1 MFDVIVRGA
10 IRAHGLRLVAMTA
23 EMGWPECPIEY
34 PMVILFTRYGR
45 VVADCGRLASASSEL
60 VYQGGAWGT
69 LAPARSEHTRP
80 HFRRYGMS
88 TAPRKTELSPLE
100 AIVVEGT
107 LGDEARRNAQNGALA
122 RIQQLTRERQKLYA
136 RSVGRP
142 MLGPANA
149 ARIRSISVEIEMLW
163 ELLRRERAARR
174 VQIERALNVV
184 NEGGDDNDDQRASNS
199 SSGNPTGSSD
209 STDAA

>member
-1 MFDVIVRGA
+1 MR
-10 IRAHGLRLVAMTA
+10 
-23 EMGWPECPIEY
+23 
-34 PMVILFTRYGR
+34 
-45 VVADCGRLASASSEL
+45 
-60 VYQGGAWGT
+60 T
-69 LAPARSEHTRP
+69 L
-80 HFRRYGMS
+80 
-88 TAPRKTELSPLE
+88 PRKTELSPLE

-107 LGDEARRNAQNGALA
+107 LGDEARRNAQNGTLA

-149 ARIRSISVEIEMLW
+149 VRIRAISVEIEMLW
-163 ELLRRERAARR
+163 ELLRRERASRR

-184 NEGGDDNDDQRASNS
+184 SEDGDDNENQRADASSKNS
-199 SSGNPTGSSD
+199 TESTASKD

>member
-1 MFDVIVRGA
+1 MR
-10 IRAHGLRLVAMTA
+10 TA
-23 EMGWPECPIEY
+23 
-34 PMVILFTRYGR
+34 
-45 VVADCGRLASASSEL
+45 A
-60 VYQGGAWGT
+60 
-69 LAPARSEHTRP
+69 
-80 HFRRYGMS
+80 
-88 TAPRKTELSPLE
+88 RKTELSPLE

-107 LGDEARRNAQNGALA
+107 LGDEARRNAQNGTLA

-149 ARIRSISVEIEMLW
+149 ARIRAISVEIEMLW
-163 ELLRRERAARR
+163 ELLRRERATRR

-184 NEGGDDNDDQRASNS
+184 SEDGDDDEHQRAGDS
-199 SSGNPTGSSD
+199 SRESTDSTN

>member
-1 MFDVIVRGA
+1 MR
-10 IRAHGLRLVAMTA
+10 TA
-23 EMGWPECPIEY
+23 
-34 PMVILFTRYGR
+34 
-45 VVADCGRLASASSEL
+45 A
-60 VYQGGAWGT
+60 
-69 LAPARSEHTRP
+69 
-80 HFRRYGMS
+80 
-88 TAPRKTELSPLE
+88 RKTELSPLE

-107 LGDEARRNAQNGALA
+107 LGDEARRNAQNGTLA

-149 ARIRSISVEIEMLW
+149 ARIRAISVEIEMLW
-163 ELLRRERAARR
+163 ELLRRERATRR

-184 NEGGDDNDDQRASNS
+184 SEDGDDNDNDNGSDNQRASDS
-199 SSGNPTGSSD
+199 SKESTD

>member
-1 MFDVIVRGA
+1 MEARILEPQFGEDGMRT
-10 IRAHGLRLVAMTA
+10 VA
-23 EMGWPECPIEY
+23 
-34 PMVILFTRYGR
+34 
-45 VVADCGRLASASSEL
+45 
-60 VYQGGAWGT
+60 
-69 LAPARSEHTRP
+69 
-80 HFRRYGMS
+80 
-88 TAPRKTELSPLE
+88 RKTELSPLE

-107 LGDEARRNAQNGALA
+107 LGDEARRNAQNGTLA

-149 ARIRSISVEIEMLW
+149 ARIRAISVEIEMLW
-163 ELLRRERAARR
+163 ELLRRERATRR

-184 NEGGDDNDDQRASNS
+184 SEDGDDDENQRAS
-199 SSGNPTGSSD
+199 GSSKESTD

>member
-1 MFDVIVRGA
+1 MR
-10 IRAHGLRLVAMTA
+10 
-23 EMGWPECPIEY
+23 
-34 PMVILFTRYGR
+34 
-45 VVADCGRLASASSEL
+45 
-60 VYQGGAWGT
+60 T
-69 LAPARSEHTRP
+69 L
-80 HFRRYGMS
+80 
-88 TAPRKTELSPLE
+88 PRKTELSPLE

-107 LGDEARRNAQNGALA
+107 LGDEARRNAQNGTLA

-149 ARIRSISVEIEMLW
+149 VRIRAISVEIEMLW
-163 ELLRRERAARR
+163 ELLRRERASRR

-184 NEGGDDNDDQRASNS
+184 SEDGDDNENQRADAS
-199 SSGNPTGSSD
+199 SKESTESAASKD

>member
-1 MFDVIVRGA
+1 MR
-10 IRAHGLRLVAMTA
+10 
-23 EMGWPECPIEY
+23 
-34 PMVILFTRYGR
+34 
-45 VVADCGRLASASSEL
+45 
-60 VYQGGAWGT
+60 
-69 LAPARSEHTRP
+69 
-80 HFRRYGMS
+80 

-149 ARIRSISVEIEMLW
+149 TRIRAISVEIEMLW
-163 ELLRRERAARR
+163 ELLRRERASRR

-184 NEGGDDNDDQRASNS
+184 SEDGDDDDQRASNS
-199 SSGNPTGSSD
+199 SSSKPKGSSD

>member
-1 MFDVIVRGA
+1 MR
-10 IRAHGLRLVAMTA
+10 TA
-23 EMGWPECPIEY
+23 
-34 PMVILFTRYGR
+34 
-45 VVADCGRLASASSEL
+45 A
-60 VYQGGAWGT
+60 
-69 LAPARSEHTRP
+69 
-80 HFRRYGMS
+80 
-88 TAPRKTELSPLE
+88 RKTELSPLE

-107 LGDEARRNAQNGALA
+107 LGDEARRNAQNGTLA

-149 ARIRSISVEIEMLW
+149 ARIRAISVEIEMLW
-163 ELLRRERAARR
+163 ELLRRERATRR

-184 NEGGDDNDDQRASNS
+184 SEDGDDEHQRASDS
-199 SSGNPTGSSD
+199 SRESKDSTN

>member
-1 MFDVIVRGA
+1 MR
-10 IRAHGLRLVAMTA
+10 
-23 EMGWPECPIEY
+23 
-34 PMVILFTRYGR
+34 
-45 VVADCGRLASASSEL
+45 
-60 VYQGGAWGT
+60 T
-69 LAPARSEHTRP
+69 L
-80 HFRRYGMS
+80 
-88 TAPRKTELSPLE
+88 PRKTELSPLE

-107 LGDEARRNAQNGALA
+107 LGDEARRNAQNGTLA

-149 ARIRSISVEIEMLW
+149 VRIRAISVEIEMLW
-163 ELLRRERAARR
+163 ELLRRERASRR

-184 NEGGDDNDDQRASNS
+184 SEDGDDNENQRADAS
-199 SSGNPTGSSD
+199 SKKSTESAASKD

>member
-1 MFDVIVRGA
+1 MR
-10 IRAHGLRLVAMTA
+10 TA
-23 EMGWPECPIEY
+23 
-34 PMVILFTRYGR
+34 
-45 VVADCGRLASASSEL
+45 A
-60 VYQGGAWGT
+60 
-69 LAPARSEHTRP
+69 
-80 HFRRYGMS
+80 
-88 TAPRKTELSPLE
+88 RKTELSPLE

-107 LGDEARRNAQNGALA
+107 LGDEARRNAQNGTLA

-149 ARIRSISVEIEMLW
+149 ARIRAISVEIEMLW
-163 ELLRRERAARR
+163 ELLRRERAIRR

-184 NEGGDDNDDQRASNS
+184 SEDGDDNEHQRASDS
-199 SSGNPTGSSD
+199 PRESTDSTK

>member
-1 MFDVIVRGA
+1 MR
-10 IRAHGLRLVAMTA
+10 
-23 EMGWPECPIEY
+23 
-34 PMVILFTRYGR
+34 
-45 VVADCGRLASASSEL
+45 
-60 VYQGGAWGT
+60 
-69 LAPARSEHTRP
+69 
-80 HFRRYGMS
+80 

-107 LGDEARRNAQNGALA
+107 LGDEARRNAQNGTLA

-142 MLGPANA
+142 MLGSANA
-149 ARIRSISVEIEMLW
+149 ARIRAISLEIEMLW
-163 ELLRRERAARR
+163 ELLRRERATRR

-184 NEGGDDNDDQRASNS
+184 SEDGDDNEPRRAGDS
-199 SSGNPTGSSD
+199 STDSTD